1 MMSKPIT
8 VLLVEDNADDEHLML
23 RTLRKSV
30 PPVEVQVARD
40 GQQALD
46 ILLESDAPLPTI
58 VLLDLKLPKVS
69 GLTVLAT
76 LKGNIRASRVP
87 VVVLVSPD
95 APDDIRTSYE
105 CYANGAMEKPVSL
118 DEFTKILKRLGIGSN
133 D

>member
-1 MMSKPIT
+1 M
-8 VLLVEDNADDEHLML
+8 
-23 RTLRKSV
+23 